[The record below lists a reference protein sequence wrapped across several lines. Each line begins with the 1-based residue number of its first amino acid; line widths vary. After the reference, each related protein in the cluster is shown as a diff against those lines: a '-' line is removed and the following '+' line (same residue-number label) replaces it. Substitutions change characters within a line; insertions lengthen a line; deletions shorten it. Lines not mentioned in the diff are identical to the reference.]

1 MNAMAC
7 EEYSTLLGWMK
18 ESRAHGGCFSI
29 SIFPLGFFHGCLVFN
44 WYFTEF
50 DLTRLE
56 PRLFYPKEKRSVCF
70 FILQFFFAFFWFYFQ
85 FKKDG
90 FKVDFIEAYDK
101 FDRDML
107 DLTPWL
113 K

>member
-18 ESRAHGGCFSI
+18 ESRAHGGCFSV
-29 SIFPLGFFHGCLVFN
+29 SIFSSGFFHGCLVFN

-70 FILQFFFAFFWFYFQ
+70 FILQFFFLFF
-85 FKKDG
+85 G
-90 FKVDFIEAYDK
+90 SICSLRRMA
-101 FDRDML
+101 
-107 DLTPWL
+107 L
-113 K
+113 KLIL